1 LYTNLFYNIKNSNFQ
16 LAYSYMPMRVDIGA
30 TIFHY
35 SYRFYTYFDDGQNMY
50 FGYLRD
56 RNYGAGLFVSRPF
69 DRYRR
74 IDLGI
79 TALGIDRDLVAL
91 DEYYYYYYYTAVPY
105 DVAGISKKRIL
116 MLNLGYTTDTAI
128 FGMTGPM
135 SEGRSSFIFNYSPSI
150 SKKYGLDF
158 WTFRADIRR
167 YLMIRRNYAFALR
180 LAGGIS
186 GGRYPQRFLL
196 GGMLDWINYDY
207 HPLSQEYI
215 SENYFYFSTIETP
228 LRGSLFYEMIGTR
241 FVLANLEFRFP
252 LIQYLILGFP
262 IPIGF
267 QNIRGVLFTDIG
279 SAWNNDKAW
288 IPFTAGSFGM
298 PKLNDLR
305 GGVGFGVRLNLG
317 YFILRYDFAKPTNFA
332 QFLGKPV
339 HYFSF
344 GAEF

>member
-1 LYTNLFYNIKNSNFQ
+1 
-16 LAYSYMPMRVDIGA
+16 
-30 TIFHY
+30 
-35 SYRFYTYFDDGQNMY
+35 
-50 FGYLRD
+50 
-56 RNYGAGLFVSRPF
+56 
-69 DRYRR
+69 
-74 IDLGI
+74 
-79 TALGIDRDLVAL
+79 
-91 DEYYYYYYYTAVPY
+91 
-105 DVAGISKKRIL
+105 
-116 MLNLGYTTDTAI
+116 
-128 FGMTGPM
+128 
-135 SEGRSSFIFNYSPSI
+135 
-150 SKKYGLDF
+150 
-158 WTFRADIRR
+158 
-167 YLMIRRNYAFALR
+167 
-180 LAGGIS
+180 
-186 GGRYPQRFLL
+186 
-196 GGMLDWINYDY
+196 
-207 HPLSQEYI
+207 
-215 SENYFYFSTIETP
+215 
-228 LRGSLFYEMIGTR
+228 MIGTR